1 MTSRCVIISLPAVCD
16 DTKFPAN
23 REVRSKLYT
32 SVILPKLEYCSSVWD
47 PHQAK
52 YISELESVQKLACRT
67 ITKSWSSDYQTLL
80 TSLQWPTLQSRRKQQ
95 KPILCH
101 KLLNNC
107 SSLPA
112 SLFTPHPSPSPRFPH
127 NKPLFIPYVITVSF
141 KSSFFVDVIPLW
153 NSLPSHIV
161 SSSSTFSFKKHIRP
175 LFFHP
180 FCNLVVFVS
189 LLLHFV
195 FIVQSL

>member
-1 MTSRCVIISLPAVCD
+1 MTSRCVIMSLPAVCD

-23 REVRSKLYT
+23 GEVRSKLYT

-127 NKPLFIPYVITVSF
+127 NKPFIH
-141 KSSFFVDVIPLW
+141 
-153 NSLPSHIV
+153 SLCYNCI
-161 SSSSTFSFKKHIRP
+161 
-175 LFFHP
+175 L
-180 FCNLVVFVS
+180 
-189 LLLHFV
+189 
-195 FIVQSL
+195 